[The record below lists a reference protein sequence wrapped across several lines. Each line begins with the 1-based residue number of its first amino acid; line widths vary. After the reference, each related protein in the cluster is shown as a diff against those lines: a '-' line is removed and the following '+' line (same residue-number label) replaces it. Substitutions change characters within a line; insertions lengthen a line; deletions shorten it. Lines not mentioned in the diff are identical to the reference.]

1 MAKRKGG
8 SGFIYASLP
17 LDMTQTLHE
26 LEEERPGTVS
36 ALILAYM
43 DYAQDHAK
51 EETVPEIVPEAPE
64 GFSLAAKQNWR
75 RLIQIYHGA
84 RGSYLAQVEGGKK
97 AQPGPGRPK
106 GSKNKPRE
114 SADTDTGSEAA
125 EDREEPGQ
133 SAEAAADDIRITG
146 KGPWLPSES
155 DLKKE
160 FWAAMISDGH
170 GESCHA
176 TANAIA
182 SNVWARLQNCDGYLA
197 PNGYAGIDK
206 RDVPRLLQALV
217 PGYYDDADGVAA
229 QAAHFWTLL
238 DAWARYDKG
247 KMYFA
252 SDYLMD
258 LFMDNAIQYSTK
270 SGWRWKDDATNK
282 WHLFPS
288 GIIDAINEDYK
299 AYLVDIGDLD
309 AQEQDAA
316 ESTDQPDAQ
325 DTDQDTPENEW

>member
-26 LEEERPGTVS
+26 LEEERPGTVA

-64 GFSLAAKQNWR
+64 GFSLAAKQTWR

-125 EDREEPGQ
+125 EDQEEPEAPRI
-133 SAEAAADDIRITG
+133 AEDDIRITG
-146 KGPWLPSES
+146 SGPWLPSES
-155 DLKKE
+155 DAKKV
-160 FWAAMISDGH
+160 FWLAALSDGC
-170 GESCHA
+170 GEAARA
-176 TANAIA
+176 TVNAIA
-182 SNVWARLQNCDGYLA
+182 SQVWARLNTHAGYLA
-197 PNGYAGIDK
+197 DNGMGGIDESDA
-206 RDVPRLLQALV
+206 RWLLYALT
-217 PGYYDDADGVAA
+217 PEYYDPKDATRRAG
-229 QAAHFWTLL
+229 QAWELL
-238 DAWARYDKG
+238 DAWAK
-247 KMYFA
+247 
-252 SDYLMD
+252 LEPPVE
-258 LFMDNAIQYSTK
+258 LT
-270 SGWRWKDDATNK
+270 
-282 WHLFPS
+282 L
-288 GIIDAINEDYK
+288 E
-299 AYLVDIGDLD
+299 YLVDLFGDKELCKFGKGD
-309 AQEQDAA
+309 WHWKGNKEKGYYFPRDLLADINEERRRELEAFRNMAPEEEQGEEQEN
-316 ESTDQPDAQ
+316 P
-325 DTDQDTPENEW
+325 